1 MKHLI
6 LAAALTSSLAL
17 VAAPAFAGGGADAHN
32 AQQQKAKNFTT
43 TQVGSAVRDDSAR
56 GQRNETLRNSAQNR
70 SENGRAAVRGLPH
83 YY

>member
-6 LAAALTSSLAL
+6 LAAAVSLI
-17 VAAPAFAGGGADAHN
+17 AAPAFAGGGADAHN

-43 TQVGSAVRDDSAR
+43 SQMGSSVRDDSAR
-56 GQRNETLRNSAQNR
+56 GQRNQNLRNAAQNR